1 MGRQSWSLLHMMTGA
16 FPEKFDNNLR
26 EKFNT
31 FLILFGQMYPCKMCA
46 NHFMQ
51 LLKSE
56 GLFQGNTKK

>member
-1 MGRQSWSLLHMMTGA
+1 MTGA